1 MGRILLSGSTGFIG
15 RNLYCSNKN
24 AFKRI
29 IRSVNKLSTFDDY
42 IIHDFAPE
50 MNWSNAFDDITSI
63 IHLAGIA
70 HSKTNSYE
78 DYKSVNVD
86 STLNFA
92 MQAAT
97 AGVKRFVF
105 VSSIGVNGTQTFDL
119 PFTHNSQPHPRNY
132 YSKSKLDAE
141 LGLQRISNE
150 TGMELVII
158 RPTLVYGLNAPGNFG
173 ALSRFI
179 IKSPLLP
186 FGLVKNRRSF
196 ISVQNLANLLL
207 VCANHPNAGGHI
219 FLASEGETVSIK
231 TFTSNIAN
239 GFGKSVF
246 QLPVPIGF
254 MSLVGKLLGKSSMVE
269 QLVSNLEV
277 DSSNLREILDWTP
290 PYTMKESMAFL
301 KQVK

>member
-15 RNLYCSNKN
+15 RNLYSSNKN

-29 IRSVNKLSTFDDY
+29 VRSVNKSSTFDDY
-42 IIHDFAPE
+42 IIHDFDPE
-50 MNWSNAFDDITSI
+50 MIWSNAFDDITSI

-119 PFTHNSQPHPRNY
+119 PFTHISQPHPHNY

-173 ALSRFI
+173 VLSRFI

-196 ISVQNLANLLL
+196 ISVQNLVSLLL

-239 GFGKSVF
+239 GFGKCVF

-254 MSLVGKLLGKSSMVE
+254 MSLAGKLLGKSSMIE